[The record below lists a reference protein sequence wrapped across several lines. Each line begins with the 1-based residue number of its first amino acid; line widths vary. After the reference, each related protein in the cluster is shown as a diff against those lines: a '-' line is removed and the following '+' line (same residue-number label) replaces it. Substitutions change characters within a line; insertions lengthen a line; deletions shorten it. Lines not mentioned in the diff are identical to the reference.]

1 MTSSGILLRAHSRVV
16 RRGFALLAL
25 AMLVLPGTSV
35 PGSARSERAKM
46 HGIAHFCVRRLEA
59 MELGSAEKER
69 LWQRCLHS
77 QAYRDQLWNEYEKA
91 QEKPK

>member
-1 MTSSGILLRAHSRVV
+1 
-16 RRGFALLAL
+16 
-25 AMLVLPGTSV
+25 
-35 PGSARSERAKM
+35 M